1 MAKVT
6 IPYLKTR
13 FESGDR
19 PNGEDYVNLIDT
31 LAANSTDLGSAGNN
45 EQVINGIENTT
56 VIDSFLS
63 NEWRTIKYLISISKT
78 SEGANKFYATELTIL
93 IDGNNIN
100 ITEYGIIDNDGDI
113 GTINVSRDG
122 NTVEIIVVPNSAI
135 TPITIRFYRTGLK
148 A

>member
-13 FESGDR
+13 FESGDK
-19 PNGEDYVNLIDT
+19 PTGDDYSDLIDT
-31 LAANSTDLGSAGNN
+31 LAANSTDLGSSGNN
-45 EQVINGIENTT
+45 EQTINGIENPT
-56 VIDSFLS
+56 VIDSFIS
-63 NEWRTIKYLISISKT
+63 SEWRTIKYLISISKT
-78 SEGANKFYATELTIL
+78 TDGDNKFFVTELVIL

-100 ITEYGIIDNDGDI
+100 ITEYGIMDSDGDV

-122 NTVEIIVVPNSAI
+122 TTVELIVVPN
-135 TPITIRFYRTGLK
+135 PTIRPVTVRFYRTGLK